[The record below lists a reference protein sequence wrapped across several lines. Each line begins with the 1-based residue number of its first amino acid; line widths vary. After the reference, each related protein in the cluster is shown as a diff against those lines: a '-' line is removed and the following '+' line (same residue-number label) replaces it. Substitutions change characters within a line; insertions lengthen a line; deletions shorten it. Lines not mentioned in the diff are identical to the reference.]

1 MPEDDEKVEDFISLW
16 KKKMDAENSNRPS
29 VIGEALNKV
38 DALQQENQELRNKI
52 ADNIQLISR
61 SEEII
66 KSAAQEKEKIK
77 MESKQAL
84 EGIETQLNQ
93 LKIENAELNNKIKSM
108 IQLTMEKD
116 QEINELH
123 GSIIDLQQ
131 ESQEQGSLAIIEEL
145 KSELTKYKNHITD
158 LEEKILEKQNQNEEL
173 QKQLVQKLKPL
184 PANYV
189 LPVEKPKPDL
199 PSNVPL
205 EILCQDLQSDLNKYK
220 KVIEK
225 LKQENSELGSALKSK
240 GINLNDGDLQKL
252 QQENEVLKKDL
263 ESLQNQLEIEQ
274 NAPLPS
280 PDSNNLEEKI
290 TELELKLQEKD
301 NIITELKLNKIEP
314 QSIPTGPMA
323 SLVDDL
329 QKNIN
334 KLKLTIKEK
343 DNEIEELRKLKGL

>member
-1 MPEDDEKVEDFISLW
+1 MPEDNEKVEDFISLW

-29 VIGEALNKV
+29 VIGETLNKV
-38 DALQQENQELRNKI
+38 DVLQQENQELRKKMAENVH
-52 ADNIQLISR
+52 LISR
-61 SEEII
+61 TEEII
-66 KSAAQEKEKIK
+66 RNATQEKEKIK
-77 MESKQAL
+77 IESEQAL
-84 EGIETQLNQ
+84 KAIETQLNQ
-93 LKIENAELNNKIKSM
+93 REKENTELSNKIKSTV
-108 IQLTMEKD
+108 QLIIEKD

-123 GSIIDLQQ
+123 ATIDGFQQ
-131 ESQEQGSLAIIEEL
+131 ENQDQGNLAIIEEL
-145 KSELTKYKNHITD
+145 KSELTKYKKRITD
-158 LEEKILEKQNQNEEL
+158 LEKEILENKKQNEEL
-173 QKQLVQKLKPL
+173 RNQLVQKLKPL

-189 LPVEKPKPDL
+189 LPVETPKPDL

-220 KVIEK
+220 KVIQK
-225 LKQENSELGSALKSK
+225 LKQENSELGSALKNK
-240 GINLNDGDLQKL
+240 GINLNDGDIQKL

-263 ESLQNQLEIEQ
+263 ESLQNQLDFEQ
-274 NAPLPS
+274 KVTLPS
-280 PDSNNLEEKI
+280 PDSSNLEEKI

-343 DNEIEELRKLKGL
+343 DNEIEELRKLKEL